1 MSSPFSTRLM
11 QFLVANQPTV
21 GTLPTLD
28 AATGRLRLIE
38 GSEFGYDAEV
48 IESQRL
54 RKSFSPRPHRVGTK
68 AMGFTLK
75 SEMNTPDTITDA
87 LEEAPLLA
95 ASGIVVT
102 AARSI
107 GRGAFTPGTPARN
120 ATVTGATSGA
130 IGRLL
135 LPPAWTPNALYI
147 APVSGTFQSGEVLN
161 ITGGI
166 TCTSTTAAVVAG
178 WYGLPVSPATS
189 VVGGRLEKDG
199 KVYVGRDMAGTFG
212 FEAANSNLGMWTWT
226 LLGAREDIGESAMAT
241 GIAFDQDI
249 APLFQA
255 ADLVIGSSFLPVLA
269 SVSYTHGGDLVK
281 RGNANMSGNTGLIG
295 GRQKG
300 RKPMFKITFEV
311 PNESDF
317 DAYAAF
323 DGSSTVPVRMRLGQD
338 IGKSIGFFAD
348 AWCPGKPSESD
359 ADGLAMFEIDGVCT
373 SATDDREVEFVWF

>member
-1 MSSPFSTRLM
+1 MPSPFSTRLK
-11 QFLVANQPTV
+11 QFLVAVQPTQGV
-21 GTLPTLD
+21 LPTLD
-28 AATGRLRLIE
+28 AATGRLRLTE
-38 GSEFGYDAEV
+38 GSEFDYDAEV

-54 RKSFSPRPHRVGTK
+54 RQSFTPRPHRVGTK

-95 ASGIVVT
+95 ASGLVLAV
-102 AARSI
+102 ARSI
-107 GRGAFTPGTPARN
+107 GRGVFTGGTPARN

-135 LPPAWTPNALYI
+135 LPPAWTPNAVYI

-166 TCTSTTAAVVAG
+166 TCTSTTAAVAAG
-178 WYGLPVSPATS
+178 WYGLPISPATT
-189 VVGGRLEKDG
+189 VVGGRLEMDG
-199 KVYVGRDMAGTFG
+199 KIFVGRDMAGTFG

-226 LLGAREDIGESAMAT
+226 LLGAKEDIGEASMTT
-241 GIAFDQDI
+241 GIAFDQDN

-255 ADLVIGSSFLPVLA
+255 ADLVIGSTFLPVLA
-269 SVSYTHGGDLVK
+269 SVSYAHGGDLVK
-281 RGNANMSGNTGLIG
+281 RGNANASGNTGLVG

-300 RKPMFKITFEV
+300 RKPMFKITFEA
-311 PNESDF
+311 PDESAF

-323 DGSSTVPVRMRLGQD
+323 DGSTVFPVRMRLGQD

-348 AWCPGKPSESD
+348 AWCPGKPAESD
-359 ADGLAMFEIDGVCT
+359 NDGLDMFEIDGVCT